1 MGLQVNQTSVQ
12 NLYAL
17 NATSVSRTNSQQG
30 TGDNSAQIGSEQST
44 PEASGRPFQRN
55 EKPPDR
61 VGFGKGSVSVPTA
74 AVRTIDRNLEAAAR
88 VVPSLEET
96 RQRIRERLAKVQ
108 DELDTT
114 RTEPAPPQRLD
125 ISVGRID
132 AADNARTLLNNL
144 NDTIGTTAARL
155 QGETPPQ
162 SGPRIDI
169 RVGDQTLPLLRQTQ
183 SPTFDFFA

>member
-1 MGLQVNQTSVQ
+1 MGLQINQTSVQ

-30 TGDNSAQIGSEQST
+30 TGDNPAQIGSEQST

-88 VVPSLEET
+88 IVPSLEET
-96 RQRIRERLAKVQ
+96 RQRVRERLAKVQ
-108 DELDTT
+108 EELDAK

-125 ISVGRID
+125 ISVGQVN
-132 AADNARTLLNNL
+132 AADRTRTFVNNV
-144 NDTIGTTAARL
+144 NDSLGTAAARL
-155 QGETPPQ
+155 QGEQPP
-162 SGPRIDI
+162 STGPRIDI
-169 RVGDQTLPLLRQTQ
+169 RIGDQTLPLLRQTQ
-183 SPTFDFFA
+183 SPAFDFFA